1 MATPEPRPGPTQR
14 PNRLGDPRAAS
25 DPADDPR
32 RTVPVQPAAI
42 SGQEDRP
49 VAALADGQVDRPR
62 RAWRQR
68 DSDDLAAFAGDDQRP
83 VAALDTQRL
92 DVGTGG
98 FGDPQPIEGQQC
110 YERVRGR
117 VPQAGG
123 DQQCAELVT
132 VQPDGMRLI
141 VQAGTADMRGR
152 GMLQQLF
159 LHRVLVEPGDR
170 AQPPGDGR
178 PGPATGFQIA
188 GEAFDISPARLEQA
202 QVVLLAP
209 GRVLA
214 QIQRIRLPGQAGVTG
229 QEPSQGEP
237 FGLGEHR
244 LDSGNGCGCGCGRGG
259 HGAPPASG

>member
-1 MATPEPRPGPTQR
+1 MHIAQWHPGVETGSDERMPQRVRPD
-14 PNRLGDPRAAS
+14 RLGDPGAAGG
-25 DPADDPR
+25 PADDPR
-32 RTVPVQPAAI
+32 GAVPVQPPAI
-42 SGQEDRP
+42 DGQEDRP

-110 YERVRGR
+110 YKRVLSR
-117 VPQAGG
+117 VPQADG
-123 DQQCAELVT
+123 DQQCAKLVA
-132 VQPDGMRLI
+132 VQPDGMGRI
-141 VQAGTADMRGR
+141 VQTGTPDMGGR
-152 GMLQQLF
+152 GMLKQLF

-178 PGPATGFQIA
+178 PGAAAAFQIA

-202 QVVLLAP
+202 QVVLLALCRP
-209 GRVLA
+209 RDYA
-214 QIQRIRLPGQAGVTG
+214 D
-229 QEPSQGEP
+229 QG
-237 FGLGEHR
+237 
-244 LDSGNGCGCGCGRGG
+244 
-259 HGAPPASG
+259 